1 MMLGYELHDLVGNV
15 GVLCIL
21 ATYLL
26 LQIER
31 IEPTSLIYSGLNAL
45 GAGMV
50 LFSLMVEFNLSAF
63 IIESCWL
70 AISVFGIARQF
81 FKADPA

>member
-1 MMLGYELHDLVGNV
+1 MLGYEFHDLVGNV

-21 ATYLL
+21 VTYLL

-31 IEPTSLIYSGLNAL
+31 IEPTSLIFSGLNAL

-50 LFSLMVEFNLSAF
+50 LFSLMEEFNLSAF
-63 IIESCWL
+63 IIESAWL
-70 AISVFGIARQF
+70 TISVFGIARRF
-81 FKADPA
+81 VKADVA

>member
-1 MMLGYELHDLVGNV
+1 MLGYEIHDLVGNV

-21 ATYLL
+21 VTYLL

-31 IEPTSLIYSGLNAL
+31 IEPTSLIFSGLNAL

-50 LFSLMVEFNLSAF
+50 LFSLMEEFNLSAF
-63 IIESCWL
+63 IIESAWL
-70 AISVFGIARQF
+70 TISVFGIARQF
-81 FKADPA
+81 FKADVV

>member
-1 MMLGYELHDLVGNV
+1 MLGYDFHDLVGNV

-21 ATYLL
+21 VTYLL

-31 IEPTSLIYSGLNAL
+31 IEPTSLIFSGLNAL

-50 LFSLMVEFNLSAF
+50 LFSLMEEFNLSAF
-63 IIESCWL
+63 IIESAWL
-70 AISVFGIARQF
+70 MISVFGIARQF
-81 FKADPA
+81 FKADVA

>member
-1 MMLGYELHDLVGNV
+1 MMVGYELHDLVGNV
-15 GVLCIL
+15 GVLFIL
-21 ATYLL
+21 TTYLL

-31 IEPTSLIYSGLNAL
+31 IEPTSPTFSGVNAL

-50 LFSLMVEFNLSAF
+50 LFSLMFEFNLSAF
-63 IIESCWL
+63 IIESVWL
-70 AISVFGIARQF
+70 MISVFGIARRF

>member
-1 MMLGYELHDLVGNV
+1 MLGYEFHDLVGNV

-21 ATYLL
+21 VTYLL

-31 IEPTSLIYSGLNAL
+31 IEPTSLIFSGLNAL

-50 LFSLMVEFNLSAF
+50 LFSLMEEFNLSAF
-63 IIESCWL
+63 IIESAWL
-70 AISVFGIARQF
+70 TISVFGIARRF
-81 FKADPA
+81 FKADVA

>member
-1 MMLGYELHDLVGNV
+1 MLGYDFHDLVGNV

-21 ATYLL
+21 VTYLL

-31 IEPTSLIYSGLNAL
+31 IEPTSLIFSGLNAL

-50 LFSLMVEFNLSAF
+50 LFSLMEEFNLSAF
-63 IIESCWL
+63 IIESAWL
-70 AISVFGIARQF
+70 MISVFGFARQF
-81 FKADPA
+81 FKAEAA

>member
-1 MMLGYELHDLVGNV
+1 MLGYDFHDLVGNV

-21 ATYLL
+21 VTYLL

-31 IEPTSLIYSGLNAL
+31 IEPTSLIFSGFNEL

-50 LFSLMVEFNLSAF
+50 LFSLMDEFNLSAF
-63 IIESCWL
+63 IIESAWL
-70 AISVFGIARQF
+70 TISVFGIARQF
-81 FKADPA
+81 FKADAA

>member
-1 MMLGYELHDLVGNV
+1 MLGYEFHDLVGNV

-31 IEPTSLIYSGLNAL
+31 IEPTSLIFSGLIAL

-50 LFSLMVEFNLSAF
+50 LFSLMAEFNLSAF
-63 IIESCWL
+63 IIESAWL
-70 AISVFGIARQF
+70 TISVFGIIRQF
-81 FKADPA
+81 FKADVA